1 MESNSGDQRTE
12 QDAMSQPTLSKIENL
27 KLDSRQLRGTLADEL
42 QNDRP
47 DFSADAIQLLK
58 YHGSYQQDD
67 RDVRKQKNADGTKK
81 EKAYSCLIRTAVPG
95 GRVSAEQFLAELDLC
110 DRLGNGSLRITTRQ
124 GFQLHG
130 VLKSNL
136 KETIRTINQIK
147 LSTFAA
153 CGDVSRNVMC
163 CPAPFKNNP
172 VREQMQTLAQEIA
185 VHFRPRSTSYYELW
199 LTDDEGNK
207 QDVADFQPVAEPIY
221 GERYLP
227 RKFKFGVAEPA
238 DNCIDVYTQDVGLL
252 AIVEENE
259 VIGYN
264 VIVGGGMGNTPSA
277 DKTFPRLGDEVTF
290 ATPDQVIAVCGA
302 IVKVQRDFGNREDR
316 KRARLK
322 YLLHDW
328 GVAKFKSQVEAYYG
342 APLPEP
348 KHAPVTGVDDHVGW
362 HVQGDGKL
370 FLGVNIE
377 NGRIVDVGDVRIKS
391 GLRAILQRYG
401 MPTRLTPLQSVILC
415 DIDPADRRGVEA
427 LLGEYGLKSADEL
440 SLARR
445 FAVACPALPTC
456 GLAITESE
464 RVMPQLIDQIEPV
477 LAQHGLEKSQIS
489 IRMTGCPNGCARPYV
504 ADIGLVGKSV
514 GKYTIY
520 LGGNPQGTRIGFVYQ
535 DATPLEEIP
544 AQLSPLLASYQA
556 EKSGDEAFGDYC
568 ARLGRETLLA
578 KVGRAEAAILQN

>member
-1 MESNSGDQRTE
+1 
-12 QDAMSQPTLSKIENL
+12 MSRQTLSKLENL

-47 DFSADAIQLLK
+47 DFSADAIQMLK

-67 RDVRKQKNADGTKK
+67 RDVRKQKNADGTR
-81 EKAYSCLIRTAVPG
+81 KAKAFSCLIRTAVPG
-95 GRVSAEQFLAELDLC
+95 GRVTAEQFLAELDLC

-130 VLKSNL
+130 VLKSDL
-136 KETIRTINQIK
+136 KETIRTINEIK

-163 CPAPFKNNP
+163 CPAPYKNNR
-172 VREQMQTLAQEIA
+172 VREQMQALAKRIS
-185 VHFRPRSTSYYELW
+185 VHFRPRSSAYYELW
-199 LTDDEGNK
+199 LSDEEGNK
-207 QDVADFQPVAEPIY
+207 ENYAQFEPVAEPIY

-227 RKFKFGVAEPA
+227 RKFKFGVAEPS

-252 AIVEENE
+252 AIVEGDE
-259 VIGYN
+259 VVGYN

-277 DKTFPRLGDEVTF
+277 EKTFPRVGDEVTF
-290 ATPDQVIAVCGA
+290 ATPENVIEVCEA
-302 IVKVQRDFGNREDR
+302 IVRVQRDFGNREDR

-328 GVAKFKSQVEAYYG
+328 GTEKFKRKVEEYYG
-342 APLPEP
+342 AELPAP
-348 KHAPVTGVDDHVGW
+348 RVAPVTGIDDHLGW

-370 FLGVNIE
+370 FLGVNVE
-377 NGRIVDVGDVRIKS
+377 NGRIQDSGDVRIKS
-391 GLRAILQRYG
+391 GLREILKRFG
-401 MPTRLTPLQSVILC
+401 MSTRLTPLQSVILC
-415 DIDPADRRGVEA
+415 DIDPADRREIEA
-427 LLGEYGLKSADEL
+427 MLAEYGLKGADEL

-445 FAVACPALPTC
+445 YAIACPALPTC

-477 LAQHGLEKSQIS
+477 LSEHGLDQRQIT

-535 DATPLEEIP
+535 EAIPLDEI
-544 AQLSPLLASYQA
+544 ASALSPLFESYQ
-556 EKSGDEAFGDYC
+556 EEREPGEAFGDYC
-568 ARLGRETLLA
+568 TRLGREALLA
-578 KVGRAEAAILQN
+578 KADRFETVALRN